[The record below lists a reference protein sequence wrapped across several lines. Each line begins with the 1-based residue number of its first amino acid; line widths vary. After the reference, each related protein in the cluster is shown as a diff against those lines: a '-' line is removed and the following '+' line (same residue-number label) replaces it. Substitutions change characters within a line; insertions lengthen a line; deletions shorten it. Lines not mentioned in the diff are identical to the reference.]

1 MNREPTRGTPLT
13 AGRIAAAALA
23 LLAATG
29 GAGEASAPPA
39 GVRIAAI
46 VSQDAPPYEEAL
58 TGFKSHLERT
68 GAPVQVDVY
77 LLHGDPAGVDAA
89 LSAARRDRADVLFTL
104 GSLATQAA
112 VRQVKDTP
120 IVAGLVLRTDD
131 LEASANGTGVVL
143 EFPVETELR
152 WLQRL
157 LPGQRNIGV
166 LFNPAEN
173 QGRIDLAAR
182 AARDLGLSLHV
193 RRVETPRDLP
203 GALESLSSRADV
215 LWGVADQVVLTPQTV
230 KPILLFSLHN
240 RIPFVGLSATWVKAG
255 ALYALDRD
263 YGDIGRQCAEMAA
276 RILQGTAPRSIV
288 PASPRKVVYSVNM
301 RTARILKL
309 DIQSGLLQGALA
321 VVD

>member
-1 MNREPTRGTPLT
+1 MRQDRTRGPFVK
-13 AGRIAAAALA
+13 AGRIAAPVLA
-23 LLAATG
+23 LLAAGAG
-29 GAGEASAPPA
+29 GAAAPPA

-46 VSQDAPPYEEAL
+46 VSQDALPYEEAL
-58 TGFKSHLERT
+58 AGFRSHMERQAE
-68 GAPVQVDVY
+68 GAPAQIDVY
-77 LLHGDPAGVDAA
+77 LLHGDAAGVDAA
-89 LSAARRDRADVLFTL
+89 LQSARRDRAQVLLTL

-112 VRQVKDTP
+112 VRQVKDIP
-120 IVAGLVLRTDD
+120 IVAGLVLRTED
-131 LEASANGTGVVL
+131 LDASNATGVVL

-182 AARDLGLSLHV
+182 AARDMGLTLHA
-193 RRVETPRDLP
+193 RRVETPKDLP

-215 LWGVADQVVLTPQTV
+215 LWGVADQVVLNPQTV

-276 RILQGTAPRSIV
+276 KILQGTAPRSIA
-288 PASPRKVVYSVNM
+288 PASPRKVVYSINM
-301 RTARILKL
+301 KTARILKL